1 MTVILVVLGILFALA
16 FLGCAIA
23 ILPIIIC
30 VYIGVQI
37 NGFWGG
43 VCGLIIGFIIQGII
57 ASTMDAADERKRKAE
72 EEKARIERIRI
83 EEERRRWYEAEE
95 ARKRAEYARKPSLNQ
110 VLSNMDSLSDSRNRN
125 NFK

>member
-1 MTVILVVLGILFALA
+1 MTVILIILGILFALS

-43 VCGLIIGFIIQGII
+43 IVGLVVGIIVQGIVTQI
-57 ASTMDAADERKRKAE
+57 MDSASEKKRLAE
-72 EEKARIERIRI
+72 EEQARIEQMRI
-83 EEERRRWYEAEE
+83 EKERRRLYEAEE
-95 ARKRAEYARKPSLNQ
+95 ARKREEYARKPSLNQ
-110 VLSNMDSLSDSRNRN
+110 VLSNMDTLSDSRNRN